1 MQAETRLFRGVPLL
15 APDSWR
21 GADKHRVRS
30 GRDALS
36 SSRARGCGGRRLW
49 PPACLR
55 CGGRG
60 AMARCEANGIRHGTG
75 IRAWLVS
82 RARSPSSWR
91 SARGL
96 RVCVGWG
103 IVTRLGASAGATRPP
118 RAPLIFACLRRL
130 RVGAQRRSRQVC
142 EIGSGR
148 GVPTAHH
155 MDHGLNHRPQ
165 VPKPPSFSRTID
177 VPAFAIVQN
186 PGCDQLVSRCAAQ
199 PDLSGADC
207 TARIRGRGKE
217 GQEEPVRRMGRLDS
231 RGLTRDDREAAA
243 VQRR

>member
-1 MQAETRLFRGVPLL
+1 ME
-15 APDSWR
+15 R
-21 GADKHRVRS
+21 GAAATPYRH
-30 GRDALS
+30 
-36 SSRARGCGGRRLW
+36 RARVGAAAGGCGPRL
-49 PPACLR
+49 A
-55 CGGRG
+55 G
-60 AMARCEANGIRHGTG
+60 AAAGVGQWHAALARCEANGIRHGTG

-103 IVTRLGASAGATRPP
+103 IVTRLGTSAGATRPP

-130 RVGAQRRSRQVC
+130 WVGAQRRSRQVC

-165 VPKPPSFSRTID
+165 IPKPPSFTRTID

-207 TARIRGRGKE
+207 TARI
-217 GQEEPVRRMGRLDS
+217 
-231 RGLTRDDREAAA
+231 
-243 VQRR
+243 